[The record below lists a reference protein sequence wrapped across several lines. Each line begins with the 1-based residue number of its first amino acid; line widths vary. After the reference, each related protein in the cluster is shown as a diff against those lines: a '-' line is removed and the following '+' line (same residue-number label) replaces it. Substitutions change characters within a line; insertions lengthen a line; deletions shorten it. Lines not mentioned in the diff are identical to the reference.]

1 MILIQSMF
9 QIPTQLKELNLKLK
23 TFLIIYLHLSKLAV
37 VIITSMSLVHHKI
50 RTFMAT
56 TKKEF
61 LINKVRSNSRRGKNR
76 SSHRLIPIGEV
87 VNLHN
92 PRDYLKRPRDNISF
106 LLRRTQEP
114 LLIDRVVR
122 AREIRIKD
130 IWLVNLV
137 V

>member
-23 TFLIIYLHLSKLAV
+23 TFLITFLHLSKF
-37 VIITSMSLVHHKI
+37 SMSLVHHKI
-50 RTFMAT
+50 RTSIAT

-92 PRDYLKRPRDNISF
+92 PQDYRKRPRDNISF
-106 LLRRTQEP
+106 LQRRTQEL

-122 AREIRIKD
+122 ARETRIKD
-130 IWLVNLV
+130 IW
-137 V
+137 